1 MSCGDTLFKIQVV
14 FLANICP
21 TFDKNS
27 DTSCK
32 KHNMAIDF
40 CASQKCQKLERKV
53 SLIGLMMHHTE
64 IMLEVNEMRTC
75 SKFMVVIIALEGGRM

>member
-1 MSCGDTLFKIQVV
+1 MFNAFGMLKR
-14 FLANICP
+14 
-21 TFDKNS
+21 
-27 DTSCK
+27 K
-32 KHNMAIDF
+32 KHLTMVPYVVLHRM
-40 CASQKCQKLERKV
+40 CQKLERKV